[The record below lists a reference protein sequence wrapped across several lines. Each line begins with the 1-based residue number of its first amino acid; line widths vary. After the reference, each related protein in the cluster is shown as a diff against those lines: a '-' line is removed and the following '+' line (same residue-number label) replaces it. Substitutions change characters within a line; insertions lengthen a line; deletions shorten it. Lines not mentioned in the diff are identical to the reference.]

1 MNVGTIVVFQ
11 RDGRCQVRYRETDS
25 EPFRVLETEEA
36 VTREALRE
44 MWKRVLYDLQASP
57 DREPFRLLFCTDYHR
72 ENYHGMFPDLGCPRP
87 WSRGL
92 LEEAMSQGAC
102 AGEWSVNGEILSPGD
117 FREVFPRKSG
127 EKPLYVYTVP
137 EYRMPESAGNVMM
150 PESFPDTPG
159 GAGNVVVPESFP
171 DTPSGGAGNVVVP
184 ESFPDTPSG
193 AGNVVVPESF
203 PDTPSGAGNVVVPEP
218 FPDTPGD
225 GEEYDALS
233 VLVELLRETNPA
245 TETALEQGFD
255 MMEVMREISRG

>member
-171 DTPSGGAGNVVVP
+171 DTPSG
-184 ESFPDTPSG
+184 
-193 AGNVVVPESF
+193 
-203 PDTPSGAGNVVVPEP
+203 AGNVVVPEP